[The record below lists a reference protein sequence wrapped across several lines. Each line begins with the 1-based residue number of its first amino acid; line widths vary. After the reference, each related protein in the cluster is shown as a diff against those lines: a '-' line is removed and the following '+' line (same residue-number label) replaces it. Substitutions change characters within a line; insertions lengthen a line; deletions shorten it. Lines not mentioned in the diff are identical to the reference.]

1 MKTIRAFCE
10 KVRSYLMRSIESDIE
25 GLKLLQGAALVRN
38 LRQFPPRNICEAE
51 FKVFS
56 QWGEDGIIQ
65 WIISK
70 VPSIEPVFIEFGV
83 EDYRESNT
91 RFLLMNNNWKGLV
104 LDGSEENV
112 KKIEASSWYWRYDL
126 TALCA
131 FVTKENINELIRQNG
146 FHGDIGILSVD
157 IDGNDYWVWEA
168 VEAVTP
174 KVVICEYN
182 SVFGAEKKVTILYD
196 ENFVRSQA
204 HHSNLYCGASLA
216 SLIALGQSK
225 GYICIG
231 SNSAG
236 NNAFFVHRSLE
247 PFFESLS
254 SEEAYVES
262 RFRESRDINGKLS
275 FLVGEER
282 LKAIQDMPLLDLDS
296 GNIRSVSEIYGFCQ
310 ASIDV

>member
-10 KVRSYLMRSIESDIE
+10 KVRSYLMRSIERDIE

-182 SVFGAEKKVTILYD
+182 SVFGAEKKVTIPYD

>member
-10 KVRSYLMRSIESDIE
+10 KVRSYLMRSIERDIE

>member
-1 MKTIRAFCE
+1 MKIMRAFCE
-10 KVRSYLMRSIESDIE
+10 KVRSYLMRSVERDVE

-70 VPSIEPVFIEFGV
+70 VPSIEPIFIEFGV

-104 LDGSEENV
+104 IDGSEENV
-112 KKIEASSWYWRYDL
+112 KKIKASSWYWRYDL

-131 FVTKENINELIRQNG
+131 FVTKENINELFRQNG

-182 SVFGAEKKVTILYD
+182 SVFGAEKKVTIPYD
-196 ENFVRSQA
+196 ENFVRSRA
-204 HHSNLYCGASLA
+204 HHSNLYCGASLG

-225 GYICIG
+225 GYMCIG

-254 SEEAYVES
+254 SEAAYVES

-275 FLVGEER
+275 FLVGVER
-282 LKAIQDMPLLDLDS
+282 LKAIRDMPLVDLDS
-296 GNIRSVSEIYGFCQ
+296 GDIRSVSEIYGFCQ
-310 ASIDV
+310 AS

>member
-1 MKTIRAFCE
+1 MRGLCE
-10 KVRSYLMRSIESDIE
+10 KIREYLMRTLDGEVQAM
-25 GLKLLQGAALVRN
+25 KLLQGKQLIYSQNRCALGGIR
-38 LRQFPPRNICEAE
+38 EAE

-70 VPSIEPVFIEFGV
+70 VPSIEPIFIEFGV

-104 LDGSEENV
+104 IDGSAENV
-112 KKIEASSWYWRYDL
+112 KRIKASSWYWRYDL

-131 FVTKENINELIRQNG
+131 FITQENINELFRQNG
-146 FHGDIGILSVD
+146 FHGDIGILSID

-174 KVVICEYN
+174 RVVICEYN
-182 SVFGAEKKVTILYD
+182 SVFGAEKKVTIPYD
-196 ENFVRSQA
+196 ENFVRSRG
-204 HHSNLYCGASLA
+204 HHSNLYYGASLA
-216 SLIALGQSK
+216 SLIALGQRK

-282 LKAIQDMPLLDLDS
+282 LKAIRDMPLLDLDS
-296 GNIRSVSEIYGFCQ
+296 GDIRSVSEIYGFCQ
-310 ASIDV
+310 ASIDA